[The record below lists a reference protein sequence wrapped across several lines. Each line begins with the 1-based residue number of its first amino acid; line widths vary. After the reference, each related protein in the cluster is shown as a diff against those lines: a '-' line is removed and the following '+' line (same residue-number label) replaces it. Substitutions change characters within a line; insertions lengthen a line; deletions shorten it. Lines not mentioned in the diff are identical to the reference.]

1 MNRRYL
7 FYLLA
12 PICIML
18 MVGCNNEEKP
28 AVVAA
33 PVPKKPVIMDPFRFH
48 KMIEV
53 SPGQDYDILS
63 WGRGSKNVGAFMVL
77 HSDSAA
83 AKYTTTTGDLDG
95 TIVDVYNSDMDLD
108 GNPEIIIQA
117 KGKDSTNFAT
127 IYAFE
132 FSGGKA
138 NKLDFPKLT
147 KSQRKGYRGDDN
159 FYIKDG
165 ILMREFPV
173 YDGNEADAKPTGQKR
188 QLQYGLR
195 DNSFTV
201 KQLSKDSSNVS
212 EAKPVRGESVR
223 STSSDDNKKSTKKP
237 KKHTPEKKHKKKHR
251 RHHNSDED

>member
-1 MNRRYL
+1 
-7 FYLLA
+7 
-12 PICIML
+12 ML
-18 MVGCNNEEKP
+18 IVSCNNEEKP
-28 AVVAA
+28 AVVTA
-33 PVPKKPVIMDPFRFH
+33 PVSKKPVVMDPFRFH

-63 WGRGSKNVGAFMVL
+63 WGRGSKNVGAFMIL

-83 AKYTTTTGDLDG
+83 LKYSTTTGDLDG

-117 KGKDSTNFAT
+117 KGKDSTNYTT

-138 NKLDFPKLT
+138 NKLDFPRLT
-147 KSQRKGYRGDDN
+147 KSQRKGYHGEDN

-165 ILMREFPV
+165 ILMREFPL
-173 YDGNEADAKPTGQKR
+173 YDGNEADAKSTGQKR

-201 KQLSKDSSNVS
+201 KQLSKDSSSVS
-212 EAKPVRGESVR
+212 EAKPVHEESVK
-223 STSSDDNKKSTKKP
+223 STSSDDNKKTTKKS
-237 KKHTPEKKHKKKHR
+237 KKHTTEKKHKKKHR
-251 RHHNSDED
+251 RHRDSDGD

>member
-1 MNRRYL
+1 MNSRIL

-12 PICIML
+12 TICIML
-18 MVGCNNEEKP
+18 IISCNNEEKP
-28 AVVAA
+28 AIVTAT
-33 PVPKKPVIMDPFRFH
+33 VPKKPVIMDPFRFH

-132 FSGGKA
+132 FTGGKA

-165 ILMREFPV
+165 ILMREFPI
-173 YDGNEADAKPTGQKR
+173 YDSNENEAKPTGQKR

-212 EAKPVRGESVR
+212 EAKPVREEPVKKA
-223 STSSDDNKKSTKKP
+223 SSNENKKSTKKA

-251 RHHNSDED
+251 RHHSDED

>member
-1 MNRRYL
+1 MIKNSL
-7 FYLLA
+7 FYLCILTSLGMITGCSSPQQPVTVT
-12 PICIML
+12 PIAKTPAIMQ
-18 MVGCNNEEKP
+18 
-28 AVVAA
+28 
-33 PVPKKPVIMDPFRFH
+33 PFRYH
-48 KMIEV
+48 KLVEV
-53 SPGQDYDILS
+53 SPGQDYDVLS
-63 WGRGSKNVGAFMVL
+63 WGRGSSKTGSFMIL

-83 AKYTTTTGDLDG
+83 SKYTTTTGDLDG

-132 FSGGKA
+132 FSNGKA

-173 YDGNEADAKPTGQKR
+173 
-188 QLQYGLR
+188 
-195 DNSFTV
+195 
-201 KQLSKDSSNVS
+201 
-212 EAKPVRGESVR
+212 
-223 STSSDDNKKSTKKP
+223 
-237 KKHTPEKKHKKKHR
+237 
-251 RHHNSDED
+251 